1 MKIGILGSGD
11 VGQALARG
19 FKAEGHEVKV
29 GTRTPRDEFVSF
41 ADAATFGELLVV
53 ATVWNGVKPAIDAA
67 GVANF
72 KGKTVID
79 VTNPLLLREHGPPEL
94 EIGHTDSGGERV
106 QAWLPDAN
114 VVKAFNIV
122 GSAFMYKPAFPQGP
136 PTMFIAGNEGDS
148 KVVVTRILTSF
159 GWETIDIGGIEGAR
173 LLEPMCILWVLTGVR
188 TGNWA
193 QAFKMLRSH

>member
-19 FKAEGHEVKV
+19 FSSEGHDVKI
-29 GTRTPRDEFVSF
+29 GTRTPREGFVSF
-41 ADAATFGELLVV
+41 AEAASHGELLVI
-53 ATVWNGVKPAIDAA
+53 ATVWKGVKPAIDAA
-67 GVANF
+67 GAENF

-79 VTNPLLLREHGPPEL
+79 VTNPLVMRENGPPEL
-94 EIGHTDSGGERV
+94 EIGHMDSAGERV
-106 QAWLPDAN
+106 QGWMPGAH

-122 GSAFMYKPAFPQGP
+122 GHAFMYKPDFPQGP
-136 PTMFIAGNEGDS
+136 PTMFIAGNEGDA
-148 KVVVTRILTSF
+148 KVAVTRILSSF

-193 QAFKMLRSH
+193 QAYKMLRK